1 MRPAFLSLPCDY
13 LALTANLFFVQL
25 FLHLHKFD
33 LPGTIKQDSQLLAV
47 LTLDILCYIWAHNQ
61 PRKCMHLQVQTIC
74 SKTHTNHAPIKSF
87 HQPWKASYV
96 DISSSPDFSSSNHGA
111 FPNNSVQWSIAWLSL
126 LQWRDRA
133 GFAPASL

>member
-1 MRPAFLSLPCDY
+1 MQTVPLISD
-13 LALTANLFFVQL
+13 TAVFR
-25 FLHLHKFD
+25 FLHSHKTGLH
-33 LPGTIKQDSQLLAV
+33 L
-47 LTLDILCYIWAHNQ
+47 
-61 PRKCMHLQVQTIC
+61 
-74 SKTHTNHAPIKSF
+74 NHAEKSLN
-87 HQPWKASYV
+87 HILRVLISREKHLK